1 MHPGTYPANNWGTA
15 SSEISYDARPSL
27 RTCLMDNIARKRKA
41 DDLEED
47 EDHHETSR
55 KQQVTNADVT
65 IKETTQDS
73 TPSPVRTAFF
83 FFPPRVA
90 LDLNDDLVI
99 L

>member
-1 MHPGTYPANNWGTA
+1 
-15 SSEISYDARPSL
+15 
-27 RTCLMDNIARKRKA
+27 MDNIARKRKA